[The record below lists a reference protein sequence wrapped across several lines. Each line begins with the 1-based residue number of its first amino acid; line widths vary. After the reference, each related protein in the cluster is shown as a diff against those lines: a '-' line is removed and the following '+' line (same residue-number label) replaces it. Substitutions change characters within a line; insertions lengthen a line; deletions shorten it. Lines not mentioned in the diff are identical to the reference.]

1 MFDCQDWRAITA
13 TDIVSE
19 AQRFK
24 AESRESSAWRVVIRP
39 LEIQSSFETGGEE
52 NRVAVNRKDRTIISR
67 DRFVSILSH
76 GIQMENLISRRSL
89 TGCNNNWCRNDD
101 KI

>member
-1 MFDCQDWRAITA
+1 M
-13 TDIVSE
+13 
-19 AQRFK
+19 
-24 AESRESSAWRVVIRP
+24 
-39 LEIQSSFETGGEE
+39 
-52 NRVAVNRKDRTIISR
+52 VNRKDRTIISR

-101 KI
+101 KIGGTDKLVRYQEFIFIVIVDSCFPAVHSRRVSTLGSIAREASFDPYKLS